1 MITNETRISY
11 ANLFTPRKN
20 DKGEDEF
27 GGQLIIPKT
36 DTRTLELIRTEA
48 ERVSV
53 KKWGVTGK
61 TGPTT
66 LRDGDTDPKT
76 RGKSEYAGMMFMSV
90 RSKTQPGIV
99 DTQRQPVIDPRAI
112 VSGDYIR
119 ADIAAY
125 AYDSKGNK
133 GVSFFLNNVQFLRKG
148 EPLSGA
154 QRAEDA
160 FSDWNDSP
168 EAF

>member
-1 MITNETRISY
+1 MITNKVRASY
-11 ANLFTPRKN
+11 ANFFTPRKN
-20 DKGEDEF
+20 DKDEDEY
-27 GGQLIIPKT
+27 GCQLIIPKS
-36 DTRTLELIRTEA
+36 DTRTLELLRTEA
-48 ERVSV
+48 EKASV
-53 KKWGVTGK
+53 KKFGAAGK

-90 RSKTQPGIV
+90 RSKSQPGIV
-99 DTQRQPVIDPRAI
+99 DASRQPIIDPRAL

-119 ADIAAY
+119 ADLAAY

-133 GVSFFLNNVQFLRKG
+133 GVSFFINNVQFLEKG